1 MKPIA
6 ILGVRLREEA
16 ERDLVMAASWY
27 EEQRAGL
34 GHEFL
39 DKVLSV
45 LRSSAELSVLPRI
58 GLLETR
64 IPEVPLLT
72 CQPILRTRLKLVFDI
87 EIETCAQCGG
97 KVKVIASIEDPAAV
111 P

>member
-1 MKPIA
+1 MI
-6 ILGVRLREEA
+6 
-16 ERDLVMAASWY
+16 W
-27 EEQRAGL
+27 
-34 GHEFL
+34 
-39 DKVLSV
+39 LSV
-45 LRSSAELSVLPRI
+45 NRDFFTGTSSTQITRNFHFWPQLNFGGITLRASAELSVLPRI

-72 CQPILRTRLKLVFDI
+72 CQAILRTRLKLVFGI